1 MLIDLMIE
9 SEGFTDEMIADN
21 ALTFLFAGHDTTAHT
36 MSYTIYELYKN
47 PSALHQVRQEIDTV
61 LGDQQIAS
69 SEQLSSLENVEK
81 AIKVSWFDIFVLQ
94 LFGGL
99 IIMIYPNRKRLEFIQ

>member
-9 SEGFTDEMIADN
+9 SEGFNDEMIADN

-47 PSALHQVRQEIDTV
+47 PSALQQVRQEIDTV
-61 LGDQQIAS
+61 LGEQQIAT
-69 SEQLSSLENVEK
+69 SENLSALESLEK
-81 AIKVSWFDIFVLQ
+81 AIKVSL
-94 LFGGL
+94 LA
-99 IIMIYPNRKRLEFIQ
+99 